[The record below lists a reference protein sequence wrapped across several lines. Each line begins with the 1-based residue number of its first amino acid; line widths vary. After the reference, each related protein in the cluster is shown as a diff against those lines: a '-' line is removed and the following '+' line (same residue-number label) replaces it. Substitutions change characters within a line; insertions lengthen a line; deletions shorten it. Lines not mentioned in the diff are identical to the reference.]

1 MPTRKA
7 NYKNILKNC
16 AVKPALF
23 LLVISLSIESRRQ
36 KIYFSEEIIM
46 KLTVLTAS
54 VMTASLVMFASSA
67 NAAMTTDSHGN
78 VGYDSYDECV
88 TAVQNGSAKFYTPY
102 TYQNP
107 KRQAGEATVK
117 KMRLSEVM
125 IPQSI
130 VKSNSLRTSDYA
142 AGACDLG
149 VGQSNGRYGVS
160 GALVGKYVPIAAD
173 MPVNV
178 YMDSAGNPV
187 RLTMQQCDNHFGS
200 KFPTPIARESEAEAP
215 EAQVAINEVRT
226 MEPVIVETN
235 RVIRPAKYSV
245 KEVIIAPADQ
255 IKRVNTSQGTAV
267 AIEQGN
273 RAVIVGKEADADIAD
288 DIEINQTF
296 PINRV
301 PADSP

>member
-1 MPTRKA
+1 
-7 NYKNILKNC
+7 
-16 AVKPALF
+16 
-23 LLVISLSIESRRQ
+23 
-36 KIYFSEEIIM
+36 M
-46 KLTVLTAS
+46 KLTLITAA
-54 VMTASLVMFASSA
+54 VMTAGLTMFATSA

-107 KRQAGEATVK
+107 KRQAGEASVK

-125 IPQSI
+125 IPQS
-130 VKSNSLRTSDYA
+130 VVDSNSLRTSDYA

-178 YMDSAGNPV
+178 YMDAAGNPV

-200 KFPTPIARESEAEAP
+200 KFPTPIAREEAEAP

-226 MEPVIVETN
+226 MEPVLVETN

-245 KEVIIAPADQ
+245 KEVIIAPSDQ
-255 IKRVNTSQGTAV
+255 IKRVNTPQGTAV
-267 AIEQGN
+267 AIQQGN
-273 RAVIVGKEADADIAD
+273 RAVIVGEEADADVAD
-288 DIEINQTF
+288 NIEINQTF
-296 PINRV
+296 PVNRV
-301 PADSP
+301 PDNTP